1 LRPLKYNSDD
11 ITMKNLLTI
20 VFLLFTGLVCCKKSE
35 NDLSSKGNSSLK
47 IIAGFIC
54 GWGTGEDSL
63 YISKTSI
70 KYVYY
75 IPATSML
82 PQINKTRSV
91 QDTEWVN
98 IVNSIDLNE
107 FVKLNYNSCNI
118 CVDGCDE
125 WISIQNNQISHQIRF
140 SKGMKI
146 DSIYKLQQRIARLRS
161 EFSR

>member
-1 LRPLKYNSDD
+1 
-11 ITMKNLLTI
+11 MKNLLPI
-20 VFLLFTGLVCCKKSE
+20 IFLLFSGLVGCKKSI
-35 NDLSSKGNSSLK
+35 NDFSSKDNSSLQ
-47 IIAGFIC
+47 IIAGFMC

-75 IPATSML
+75 IPATTML

-91 QDTEWVN
+91 QDTEWIN

-125 WISIQNNQISHQIRF
+125 WISIQNNQVSHQIRF
-140 SKGMKI
+140 SKGIKI
-146 DSIYKLQQRIARLRS
+146 DSIYKLQNKIAQLRS

>member
-1 LRPLKYNSDD
+1 
-11 ITMKNLLTI
+11 MKNLLPI
-20 VFLLFTGLVCCKKSE
+20 IFLLFTGLVGCKKSE
-35 NDLSSKGNSSLK
+35 NDFSSKDNSSLK
-47 IIAGFIC
+47 IIAGFMC

-125 WISIQNNQISHQIRF
+125 WISIQNNQGSHQIRF
-140 SKGMKI
+140 SKGIKI
-146 DSIYKLQQRIARLRS
+146 DSIYKLQNKIAQLRS

>member
-1 LRPLKYNSDD
+1 
-11 ITMKNLLTI
+11 MKNLLPI
-20 VFLLFTGLVCCKKSE
+20 IFLLFTGLVGCKKSE
-35 NDLSSKGNSSLK
+35 NNFSSKDNSSLK
-47 IIAGFIC
+47 IIAGFMC

-75 IPATSML
+75 FPATSML

-125 WISIQNNQISHQIRF
+125 WISIQTNQVSHQIRF
-140 SKGMKI
+140 SKGIKI
-146 DSIYKLQQRIARLRS
+146 DSIYKLQNKIAQLRS
-161 EFSR
+161 EFNR